1 MDEDDGQFRMGPA
14 SIRCMNEWTA
24 LLLDVQYKSFD
35 GRVSE
40 EEQADTQRW
49 PEDMTVLL
57 LLLVLV
63 LMVMVMPSRLL
74 LPAAKQMSLKTQ

>member
-1 MDEDDGQFRMGPA
+1 MDEYDGQFRMGPA

-49 PEDMTVLL
+49 PEDMTILL
-57 LLLVLV
+57 LLLV

>member
-1 MDEDDGQFRMGPA
+1 MDEYDGQFRMGPA
-14 SIRCMNEWTA
+14 SIRRMNEWTA

-49 PEDMTVLL
+49 PEDMTILL
-57 LLLVLV
+57 LLLV

>member
-1 MDEDDGQFRMGPA
+1 MGPA

-49 PEDMTVLL
+49 PEDMTILL
-57 LLLVLV
+57 LLLV

>member
-1 MDEDDGQFRMGPA
+1 
-14 SIRCMNEWTA
+14 MNEWTGFS
-24 LLLDVQYKSFD
+24 LLLLFLMVQYKPFD

-49 PEDMTVLL
+49 PEDMTILL
-57 LLLVLV
+57 LLL

-74 LPAAKQMSLKTQ
+74 LPVAKQMSLKTQ